1 MTIYEY
7 RQIIVPASIL
17 IPICI
22 AISRFRKMPAYAT
35 CLLIYLVIS
44 AIVNTTAIAIIHVWK
59 GKNNLWLLHIY
70 TILESFLLLYYF
82 KLIIINKSV
91 NSTIR
96 VLLWAFPLF
105 CIVNFLFLQSIRN
118 FNTYTRPVEAII
130 FIALCAIYWWQ
141 DNKEDTE
148 KPWRDIPNNWMVT
161 GLMLYFSGGFFLFLL
176 AKYIMTGVANKKA
189 WDLVWDAHATLVLIM
204 YLLMAVGFMKCKK

>member
-17 IPICI
+17 IPII
-22 AISRFRKMPAYAT
+22 IVISRPGRIPAYAKW
-35 CLLIYLVIS
+35 LLIYLVIA
-44 AIVNTTAIAIIHVWK
+44 AIVNTTAIILTWNRVH
-59 GKNNLWLLHIY
+59 NLWLLHIY

-91 NSTIR
+91 NLIIR

-105 CIVNFLFLQSIRN
+105 CIINFLFLQSFYN
-118 FNTYTRPVEAII
+118 FNTYARPVEAIM
-130 FIALCAIYWWQ
+130 FITLCAVYWWQ
-141 DNKEDTE
+141 ENKEDSE
-148 KPWRDIPNNWMVT
+148 KSWGNIPNNWIVT
-161 GLMLYFSGGFFLFLL
+161 GLMLYFAGAFFLFLL

-189 WDLVWDAHATLVLIM
+189 WNLVWDTHATLVLIM
-204 YLLMAVGFMKCKK
+204 YLLMAIGFIKCKK

>member
-17 IPICI
+17 IPIII
-22 AISRFRKMPAYAT
+22 AISQFRKIPAYAR
-35 CLLIYLVIS
+35 CLLVYLIMA
-44 AIVNTTAIAIIHVWK
+44 AIVNTTATILTWNHE
-59 GKNNLWLLHIY
+59 NNLWLLHIY

-82 KLIIINKSV
+82 KLIIINKTA
-91 NSTIR
+91 NSIIR

-105 CIVNFLFLQSIRN
+105 CVVNFLFLQSLYN

-130 FIALCAIYWWQ
+130 FITLCAVYWWQ
-141 DNKEDTE
+141 ENEEDSE
-148 KPWRDIPNNWMVT
+148 KSWGNITNNWIIT
-161 GLMLYFSGGFFLFLL
+161 GLMLYFAGVLFLFLL

-189 WDLVWDAHATLVLIM
+189 WNLVWDAHATLVLIM
-204 YLLMAVGFMKCKK
+204 YLLMSVGFMKCKK

>member
-17 IPICI
+17 IPII
-22 AISRFRKMPAYAT
+22 IVISRLGRMPTYAK

-44 AIVNTTAIAIIHVWK
+44 AIVNTTAIILTWNRIP
-59 GKNNLWLLHIY
+59 NLWLLHIY

-91 NSTIR
+91 NLIIR
-96 VLLWAFPLF
+96 VLLWAFPVF
-105 CIVNFLFLQSIRN
+105 CIINFLFLQSLYN
-118 FNTYTRPVEAII
+118 FNTYARPVEAIM
-130 FIALCAIYWWQ
+130 FITLCAVYWWQ
-141 DNKEDTE
+141 ENQEDSE
-148 KPWRDIPNNWMVT
+148 KSWGNIPNNWIVT
-161 GLMLYFSGGFFLFLL
+161 GLMLYFAGVFFLFLL

-189 WDLVWDAHATLVLIM
+189 WNLVWDTHATLVLIM
-204 YLLMAVGFMKCKK
+204 YLLMAVGFVKCKK